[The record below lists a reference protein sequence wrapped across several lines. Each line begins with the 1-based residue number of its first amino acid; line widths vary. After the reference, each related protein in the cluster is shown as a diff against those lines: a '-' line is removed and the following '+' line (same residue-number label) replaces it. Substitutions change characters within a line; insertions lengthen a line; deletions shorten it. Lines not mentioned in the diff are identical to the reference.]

1 MGMTHIA
8 PTAHKS
14 SHARLKSEIETVF
27 ERSEGLDQS
36 FLSSLTRR
44 QGKIMRKSD
53 YQGGKA
59 KRLPSPGRK
68 EYG

>member
-1 MGMTHIA
+1 MGMTHNA

-14 SHARLKSEIETVF
+14 SHTRLKSEIETVF

-44 QGKIMRKSD
+44 QGKIMRNSE

-59 KRLPSPGRK
+59 ERCL
-68 EYG
+68 